1 MRAAKNHMEALTLPL
16 RALLDPVGA
25 IPQVVEK
32 RRWLVPLL
40 LVAVLTAA
48 AGAVIAL
55 RLDASRLVIPKMA
68 MTGELMKASEREVDE
83 AIQQAQRVALVGGI
97 AKGLLLMPLLVL
109 ILSVVLKAAAWLLGK
124 KALFADLF
132 TVAALTMLPVAVFH
146 GIEVVAALKLEVI
159 TPRLAETLVPS
170 SVAGFVMMAPPALK
184 RVYGAIDVINIWA
197 SLLMGLGFAAA
208 SKWSPWKGALFGLFL
223 YVLFA
228 AAFMVGLPGLAPPDG
243 GMGGK

>member
-1 MRAAKNHMEALTLPL
+1 MEALTLPL

-25 IPQVVEK
+25 IPRAVES
-32 RRWLVPLL
+32 RRWLLPLL

-48 AGAVIAL
+48 AGAAIAL
-55 RLDASRLVIPKMA
+55 RLDAARLVIPKMA
-68 MTGELMKASEREVDE
+68 LSGELMKASEREVDE
-83 AIQQAQRVALVGGI
+83 AIEQAQRVALVGGI
-97 AKGLLLMPLLVL
+97 AKGLMLMPLLVL
-109 ILSVVLKAAAWLLGK
+109 LLSVVLKVASWLIGR

-159 TPRLAETLVPS
+159 TPRVAETLVPS
-170 SVAGFVMMAPPALK
+170 SLAALMGMTSPALK
-184 RVYGAIDVINIWA
+184 RVYGAIDLINIWA
-197 SLLMGLGFAAA
+197 ALLMGLGFAAA

-228 AAFMVGLPGLAPPDG
+228 AAFFVGLPGLAPPDG
-243 GMGGK
+243 PGGG

>member
-1 MRAAKNHMEALTLPL
+1 MEALTLPL

-25 IPQVVEK
+25 IPRAVES

-55 RLDASRLVIPKMA
+55 RLDASRLVIPNMQ
-68 MTGELMKASEREVDE
+68 MSGELMKASEREVDE
-83 AIQQAQRVALVGGI
+83 AVEQAGRVALVGGI
-97 AKGLLLMPLLVL
+97 AKGLMLMPFLVL
-109 ILSVVLKAAAWLLGK
+109 MLSVVLKIAAWLIGR

-132 TVAALTMLPVAVFH
+132 TVAALTMLPVALFH
-146 GIEVVAALKLEVI
+146 GIEVLAALQLEVI
-159 TPRLAETLVPS
+159 TPRVAESLVPS
-170 SVAGFVMMAPPALK
+170 SIGALLSPPSGPGLKGLYAALDL
-184 RVYGAIDVINIWA
+184 VNIWA

-208 SKWSPWKGALFGLFL
+208 SKWSPSKGALFGLFL

-228 AAFMVGLPGLAPPDG
+228 AVVFIALPGLAPPE
-243 GMGGK
+243 GMGK

>member
-1 MRAAKNHMEALTLPL
+1 MEALTLPL

-25 IPQVVEK
+25 IPRAVET
-32 RRWLVPLL
+32 RRWLVPML
-40 LVAVLTAA
+40 LVALLTAA
-48 AGAVIAL
+48 AGAAIAL
-55 RLDASRLVIPKMA
+55 RLDAARVVIPKME
-68 MTGELMKASEREVDE
+68 MSGELLKASEREVSE
-83 AIQQAQRVALVGGI
+83 AIEQAQRVALVGGI

-109 ILSVVLKAAAWLLGK
+109 LLSVVLKVASWLIGR

-146 GIEVVAALKLEVI
+146 GIEVVAALQLEVI

-170 SVAGFVMMAPPALK
+170 SLAAFFQLASPGLT
-184 RVYGAIDVINIWA
+184 RVYKAIDLINIWA

-228 AAFMVGLPGLAPPDG
+228 AAFFVGLPGLAPPDG
-243 GMGGK
+243 GH

>member
-1 MRAAKNHMEALTLPL
+1 MEALTLPL

-25 IPQVVEK
+25 IPRAVET
-32 RRWLVPLL
+32 RRWLLPLL

-55 RLDASRLVIPKMA
+55 RLDAARLVIPKMQ
-68 MTGELMKASEREVDE
+68 MSGELMKASEREVNE
-83 AIQQAQRVALVGGI
+83 AIEQAQRVALVGGI

-109 ILSVVLKAAAWLLGK
+109 LLSVVLKVAAWLIGR
-124 KALFADLF
+124 KALFAELF

-159 TPRLAETLVPS
+159 TPRVAETLVPS
-170 SVAGFVMMAPPALK
+170 SVAALVGMASPALK
-184 RVYGAIDVINIWA
+184 RVYTAIDLINIWA

-208 SKWSPWKGALFGLFL
+208 SKWSPWKGALFGFFL

-228 AAFMVGLPGLAPPDG
+228 AAFFVGLPGLAPPE
-243 GMGGK
+243 GMGGG

>member
-1 MRAAKNHMEALTLPL
+1 MEALTLPL

-25 IPQVVEK
+25 IPRAVES

-55 RLDASRLVIPKMA
+55 RLDAARLVIPKLA
-68 MTGELMKASEREVDE
+68 MSGELMKASEREVDE
-83 AIQQAQRVALVGGI
+83 AIEQAQRVALVGGI
-97 AKGLLLMPLLVL
+97 AKGLMLMPLLVL
-109 ILSVVLKAAAWLLGK
+109 LLSVVLKITAWLIGR

-146 GIEVVAALKLEVI
+146 GIEVLAALQLEVI
-159 TPRLAETLVPS
+159 TPRVAESLVPS
-170 SVAGFVMMAPPALK
+170 SLADVLQDAGPRLE
-184 RVYGAIDVINIWA
+184 RVYTSIDLINIWA

-208 SKWSPWKGALFGLFL
+208 SKWSPWKGALFGFFL

-228 AAFMVGLPGLAPPDG
+228 AAFFVGLPGLSPPDG
-243 GMGGK
+243 GG

>member
-1 MRAAKNHMEALTLPL
+1 MEALTLPL

-25 IPQVVEK
+25 IPRAVES

-55 RLDASRLVIPKMA
+55 RLDASRLVIPKMQ
-68 MTGELMKASEREVDE
+68 MSGELMKASEREVNE
-83 AIQQAQRVALVGGI
+83 AIEQAQRVALVGGI
-97 AKGLLLMPLLVL
+97 AKGLLLMPFLVL
-109 ILSVVLKAAAWLLGK
+109 VLSVVLKLAAWLIGR
-124 KALFADLF
+124 KALFAELF
-132 TVAALTMLPVAVFH
+132 TVAAIAMLPVAVFH
-146 GIEVVAALKLEVI
+146 GIEVLAALRLEVI
-159 TPRLAETLVPS
+159 TPRVAESLVPS
-170 SVAGFVMMAPPALK
+170 SLAAVMAKASPALT
-184 RVYGAIDVINIWA
+184 RVYSALDLINLWA

-228 AAFMVGLPGLAPPDG
+228 AAFFVGLPGLAPPE
-243 GMGGK
+243 GMGG